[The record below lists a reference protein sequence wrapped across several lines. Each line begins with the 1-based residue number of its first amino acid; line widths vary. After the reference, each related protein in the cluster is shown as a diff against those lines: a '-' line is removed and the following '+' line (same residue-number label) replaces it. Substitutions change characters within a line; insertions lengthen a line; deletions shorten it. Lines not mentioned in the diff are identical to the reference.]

1 MLFSFEVNNMI
12 KNVIRSL
19 PILLA
24 LTFLPQQNLSALNTS
39 EYLIV
44 ESGEEI
50 KLSGVIYKSV
60 SIQVKPGGIIRV
72 PPYDGNE
79 NFGKLNLIAPN
90 ILIEGVISA
99 FGAAYNDNG
108 CGGAPQSTNGGGG
121 GAGYGGKGGRGDGND
136 SDYGSGG
143 DIYNTPL
150 LVDTGSYGWR
160 AGFSNSASGFGGGS
174 IRLDAISLTLGATA
188 RLLAM
193 GNPDAFNTVGGGSG
207 GGILLNGIHA
217 CLLKTGTA
225 YYLDVSGGPGGGQDE
240 YEAAGGGG
248 GGRIKFIKHPSFED
262 QGGTILLDG
271 GPSGGGDA
279 EAGEP
284 GKLEVTSAPMPNP
297 PDLISPDNGQEV
309 GVLPTFIFG
318 AADPADSK
326 FLKYKLEISLNPFPS
341 PVSITANQ
349 LTEPEDPGWRGKPFF
364 FSREEASYAVQY
376 ALDTST
382 DFFWQVWVTNNEG
395 VDWICSEEQRQFT
408 TMAQINSRPLQPQ
421 QLQPLHDQI
430 NVSKTPAFQTLC
442 VDPDGD
448 TLTCKIILSKN
459 PELSNPQIF
468 GSSYSGWDQTSYLPE
483 GAYAGITATCQ
494 VLNSGDDLDAL
505 LPGTNYYWIVQVY
518 DAYQQ
523 SNFSE
528 NIYHFTTVARP
539 PAPTVD
545 SPLDQETVTT
555 KTPSLK
561 IASQSPTNGPLYYK
575 IELSSDSFQT
585 MVVFTS
591 ENGGGWSKS
600 SYTSTEIAELVIPA
614 AYALVPGITYT
625 WQAYAYD
632 IDNDNW
638 SPVTGNISFTVIT
651 PPLLPQLL
659 FPDDAYAAP
668 NASLTFQFTAESE
681 SGNTLNGRLELS
693 EDDFLNVWRRFDQTQ
708 DHTGWSSPDYQS
720 NSIMAFTLPSSLQL
734 ERGST
739 YWWRTYA
746 TDGISW
752 GPASA
757 SRSFSLTRTL
767 EFQQVRAVPNP
778 AVSTS
783 TLEIHFRLSVDA
795 HVTIRFYNKLGKEVD
810 QFHAPAL
817 GGAEGN
823 IFKYDISRYASGIY
837 FYVIEARSI
846 FGIRKT
852 TGRFA
857 IVN

>member
-1 MLFSFEVNNMI
+1 MI
-12 KNVIRSL
+12 KKVIRFL
-19 PILLA
+19 PILLS
-24 LTFLPQQNLSALNTS
+24 LSFLPQQNLSALETS

-50 KLSGVIYKSV
+50 KLSGVVYKSV
-60 SIQVKPGGIIRV
+60 SIHVKNGGCIIV
-72 PPYDGNE
+72 DPYDGNS

-90 ILIEGVISA
+90 ILIEGIIYATAS
-99 FGAAYNDNG
+99 GYNEKG
-108 CGGAPQSTNGGGG
+108 CGGEPGSINGGGG
-121 GAGYGGKGGRGDGND
+121 GAGYGGKGGRGDGN
-136 SDYGSGG
+136 SSSYGIGG
-143 DIYNTPL
+143 DIYDTPFL
-150 LVDTGSYGWR
+150 EDTGSYGWR
-160 AGFSNSASGFGGGS
+160 AGLYLYSGFGGGC
-174 IRLDAISLTLGATA
+174 IRLDAISLTLGAA
-188 RLLAM
+188 AKLLAM
-193 GNPDAFNTVGGGSG
+193 GNTTAVNTVGGGSG
-207 GGILLNGIHA
+207 GCILLNGIHS
-217 CLLKTGTA
+217 CLLKNPIESLY
-225 YYLDVSGGPGGGQDE
+225 YYLNVSGGPGGERGGYFNYKE
-240 YEAAGGGG
+240 AGGGG
-248 GGRIKFIKHPSFED
+248 GGRIKFIKHSSFEN
-262 QGGTILLDG
+262 QGGTIKKDG
-271 GPSGGGDA
+271 GISGGGDA
-279 EAGEP
+279 EAGEA
-284 GKLEVTSAPMPNP
+284 GELEEIFAPMPNP
-297 PDLISPDNGQEV
+297 PDLISPANGQVV
-309 GVLPTFIFG
+309 GVLPTFIFR
-318 AADPADSK
+318 ATDPADSK
-326 FLKYKLEISLNPFPS
+326 FLKYKLEICYPDSS
-341 PVSITANQ
+341 SVSITANQ
-349 LTEPEDPGWRGKPFF
+349 LTNPEDPGWGGKPFF

-395 VDWICSEEQRQFT
+395 TNWIRSGEQRQFT
-408 TMAQINSRPLQPQ
+408 TMTAPNSPPVRPQ

-430 NVSKTPAFQTLC
+430 NVSKIPAFQTLC
-442 VDPDGD
+442 ADPDGD

-494 VLNSGDDLDAL
+494 ILNSGDNLDAL
-505 LPGTNYYWIVQVY
+505 LPGTDYYWIVQVY

-528 NIYHFTTVARP
+528 NIYHFTAVARP

-545 SPLDQETVTT
+545 FPLDQETVTT

-600 SYTSTEIAELVIPA
+600 SYASTEIAELVIPA
-614 AYALVPGITYT
+614 AYSLVPGITYT
-625 WQAYAYD
+625 WRAYAYD

-638 SPVTGNISFTVIT
+638 SPVTGNFSFIVIT
-651 PPLLPQLL
+651 PPLLPQLV

-668 NASLTFQFTAESE
+668 NAGLTFQFAAESE

-693 EDDFLNVWRRFDQTQ
+693 EDDFRNIWRGFDQTQ
-708 DHTGWSSPDYQS
+708 DQAGWSSPYYQS

-752 GPASA
+752 GPASE
-757 SRSFSLTRTL
+757 SRSFSLTRIL
-767 EFQQVRAVPNP
+767 EFQQVRAIPNP

-795 HVTIRFYNKLGKEVD
+795 HITIRFYNKLGKEVD

-817 GGAEGN
+817 GGAQGN
-823 IFKYDISRYASGIY
+823 IFKHDISRYASGIY

-852 TGRFA
+852 TGKFA
-857 IVN
+857 VVN